1 MLDVGVGYVR
11 VDWGEWS
18 VVGFPGPEACTH
30 CCNTA
35 VKGGSVRGRA
45 VLLGETNMMTIQSTT
60 YESSSR
66 FEVRASGSIAAG

>member
-18 VVGFPGPEACTH
+18 VVGFPGPEACTN

-45 VLLGETNMMTIQSTT
+45 ELLGGGGNEHDDDPVN
-60 YESSSR
+60 Y
-66 FEVRASGSIAAG
+66 V

>member
-18 VVGFPGPEACTH
+18 VVGFPGPEACTN

-45 VLLGETNMMTIQSTT
+45 ELLRETNMMTIQSTT
-60 YESSSR
+60 YESSCR